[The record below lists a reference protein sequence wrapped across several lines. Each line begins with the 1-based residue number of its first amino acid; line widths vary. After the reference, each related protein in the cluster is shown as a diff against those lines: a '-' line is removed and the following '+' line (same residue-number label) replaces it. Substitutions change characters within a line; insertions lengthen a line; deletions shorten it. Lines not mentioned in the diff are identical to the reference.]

1 MNKWLLS
8 AIVFVSVVFVL
19 LIALDCVVISLKKRR
34 AMPTNRIGRYFS
46 THLMQFNSFVVLF
59 VFCVVWL
66 VPLLIGLIGSLTS
79 QTAFEEHPGE
89 LIPSDG
95 FTFDSYIGLFN
106 KYDTDGVTRLPVE
119 RWILNSFIVSA
130 ASTVL
135 YLVLAGFA
143 AYAFVFLKFKF
154 RNIIFMFLIFTMV
167 IPGVATLTPQMA
179 NIARL
184 GIARSLWA
192 LILPGLGGVGGLY
205 LIRQFMLGIPKDLI
219 DSAKMDGMSHIK
231 IFFNIVLPLAKSVF
245 FVQGLFSFMGA
256 WNDLLWPQIILG
268 TADKSLWTLQVGIA
282 YISSSK
288 TANTIGLSLAGAVF
302 SALPILILYIF
313 TQNKIIEGVATAG
326 VKG

>member
-1 MNKWLLS
+1 MNKWLTA
-8 AIVFVSVVFVL
+8 AIVFISVVFGL
-19 LIALDCVVISLKKRR
+19 LVALDFVILALKKKR
-34 AMPTNRIGRYFS
+34 AMPTGRVGRYFS

-66 VPLLIGLIGSLTS
+66 VPLVIGLIGSLTS
-79 QTAFEEHPGE
+79 QYAFENHPGE
-89 LIPSDG
+89 LVPSDG
-95 FTFDSYIGLFN
+95 FTFDNYIGLFN
-106 KYDTDGVTRLPVE
+106 KFDTDGTRLPVE

-130 ASTVL
+130 VSTVL
-135 YLVLAGFA
+135 YLVIAGFA

-184 GIARSLWA
+184 GISRSLWA

-219 DSAKMDGMSHIK
+219 DSAKMDGMNHFK
-231 IFFNIVLPLAKSVF
+231 IFFHIVLPLAKSVF

-282 YISSSK
+282 YISGSK

-302 SALPILILYIF
+302 SAMPILILYIF